1 MAGAEWAATARRM
14 DDAYDILAAEHPMT
28 IRQLFYRLV
37 SKALIKNCQRHY
49 ARVGRD
55 MTKARKDDAFP
66 TNGLWTAVVRIMN
79 PTCLTTSPAMGW
91 QFNEAIA
98 RTIGEINP
106 ITSRSGLKRTV
117 CLVDRTRDE

>member
-28 IRQLFYRLV
+28 IRQIFYRLV

-55 MTKARKDDAFP
+55 MTKARKDGRVP
-66 TNGLWTAVVRIMN
+66 ECI
-79 PTCLTTSPAMGW
+79 
-91 QFNEAIA
+91 
-98 RTIGEINP
+98 
-106 ITSRSGLKRTV
+106 
-117 CLVDRTRDE
+117 VDRSRRNYEPNVFDDLAGYGLAIQRSDRQDHWRDQPDYVEVWLEKDSVSGRSDP